1 MKGLIIPWKR
11 QILYWVFALAFSAT
25 FLWMDTSITL

>member
-1 MKGLIIPWKR
+1 MNFLIITWKR
-11 QILYWVFALAFSAT
+11 QIMYWVFALAFSAT